1 MEVSEGEGPHEG
13 IRYLTSGTF
22 GHQPFGDTLEGRLEH
37 PCIPESRST
46 YGIELH
52 RDARWLEAIRL

>member
-1 MEVSEGEGPHEG
+1 MMAGSL
-13 IRYLTSGTF
+13 IFR
-22 GHQPFGDTLEGRLEH
+22 PFSRV
-37 PCIPESRST
+37 PSNIPVFQNSMST